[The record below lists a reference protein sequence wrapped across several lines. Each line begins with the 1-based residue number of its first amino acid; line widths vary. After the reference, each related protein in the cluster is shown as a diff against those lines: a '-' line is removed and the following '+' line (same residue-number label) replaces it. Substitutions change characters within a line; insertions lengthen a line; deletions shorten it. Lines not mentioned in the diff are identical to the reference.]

1 MVCPRNGASR
11 NGNCRQTQIGKTKL
25 GSINEQQKNEKV
37 ACKNSLM
44 RKVRAKSEFKKEAE
58 KLRK

>member
-1 MVCPRNGASR
+1 MVCPR

-25 GSINEQQKNEKV
+25 GSINEQQKHEKV